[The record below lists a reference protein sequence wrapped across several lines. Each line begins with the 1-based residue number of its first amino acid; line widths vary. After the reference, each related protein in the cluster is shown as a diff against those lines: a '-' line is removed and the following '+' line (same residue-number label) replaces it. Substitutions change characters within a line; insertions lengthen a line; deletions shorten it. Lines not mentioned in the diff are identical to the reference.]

1 VQTRIAAFWFVNI
14 CTVTQVARLMSK
26 PALGRGLGELMDAKQ
41 SDATQV
47 ASGTK
52 VYVSAGVQTILQA
65 GNGDAGRPRTG
76 RARAAELP
84 QSQIANRQSQIL
96 SPLVRPMLI
105 AADLILIA
113 LCGLIAW
120 RAAGAMTVLEGIMC
134 VIAMVTGTVLL
145 CATVL
150 LWPPK

>member
-1 VQTRIAAFWFVNI
+1 
-14 CTVTQVARLMSK
+14 
-26 PALGRGLGELMDAKQ
+26 LGELMDAKQ